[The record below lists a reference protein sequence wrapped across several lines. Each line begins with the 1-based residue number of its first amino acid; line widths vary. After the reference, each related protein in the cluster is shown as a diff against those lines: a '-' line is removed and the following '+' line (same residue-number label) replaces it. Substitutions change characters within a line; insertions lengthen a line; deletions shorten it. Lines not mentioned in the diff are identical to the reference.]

1 MSSYRSGLDQA
12 TAERLLAGYPT
23 TAHAPLAAMLRAAA
37 APAHFEELLDEAPV
51 AAAFRAAAMPRQRSI
66 LTKGLFAKVAIL
78 LAATG
83 STGVVLAASSGA
95 LPWSEE
101 SVVPPPTSTTSVPPS
116 LPPSVTPTSSSS
128 DVVAPTAA
136 AGEDKADP
144 DRDRRTTEHPTSTH
158 DDRATHDGPSPTTR
172 STESGRSHTPA
183 SPTPSAAFPGDADSP
198 TQQGR

>member
-1 MSSYRSGLDQA
+1 MSYRSGLDQA

-23 TAHAPLAAMLRAAA
+23 TAHAPLAAMLRAAT
-37 APAHFEELLDEAPV
+37 APAHFEELLDEGLV
-51 AAAFRAAAMPRQRSI
+51 AAAFRAAAVPRQRSI

-101 SVVPPPTSTTSVPPS
+101 SVVPPPASTTSVPAS
-116 LPPSVTPTSSSS
+116 MPPSVTQTSSSS
-128 DVVAPTAA
+128 DVVAPTTA
-136 AGEDKADP
+136 AGEDKADQ
-144 DRDRRTTEHPTSTH
+144 DRNRRTTEHPTSTH
-158 DDRATHDGPSPTTR
+158 DDRPTHDGPSPTTR
-172 STESGRSHTPA
+172 STESGRSHTPV
-183 SPTPSAAFPGDADSP
+183 SPAPSAAFPGDADSP